1 MVAALVRSS
10 TRASRPPVP
19 AASTNPVCHRSQAST
34 RRFLCGSRAQIGL
47 PRRVSSIPST
57 ATGCSGAA
65 VGGPDVGRER
75 GVHDGP
81 VHAVVG
87 SGFRDNPAL
96 FGDRVPELGPW
107 PRRQPRAGPHCR
119 QRLAERVPGAKP
131 FLAAPSPL
139 MSDQPQHSCSVRD
152 TTQPRTDPTLEAGG
166 QHPTVG
172 TRRRGLVGGDYV
184 HHSAAEGTRLDAVD
198 REATQV

>member
-107 PRRQPRAGPHCR
+107 PRRQPRAARTAGSDSLNECR
-119 QRLAERVPGAKP
+119 GKAVPCSAI
-131 FLAAPSPL
+131 AAY
-139 MSDQPQHSCSVRD
+139 VRS
-152 TTQPRTDPTLEAGG
+152 TATLLFRKGYHAAAYRPDP
-166 QHPTVG
+166 
-172 TRRRGLVGGDYV
+172 
-184 HHSAAEGTRLDAVD
+184 
-198 REATQV
+198 